1 MAISIYDMNEG
12 KWYIECANGDL
23 VPCENESIAKEI
35 SELTDEQIA
44 QYRHQMVELG
54 LMPRLQFIYEK
65 D

>member
-1 MAISIYDMNEG
+1 MAVSIYDMNEG
-12 KWYIECANGDL
+12 KWYVECANGEL

-44 QYRHQMVELG
+44 QYEHQMVELG
-54 LMPRLQFIYEK
+54 LMPRLQSIYEK

>member
-1 MAISIYDMNEG
+1 MAVSIYDMNEG

-54 LMPRLQFIYEK
+54 LMPRLQLIYEK